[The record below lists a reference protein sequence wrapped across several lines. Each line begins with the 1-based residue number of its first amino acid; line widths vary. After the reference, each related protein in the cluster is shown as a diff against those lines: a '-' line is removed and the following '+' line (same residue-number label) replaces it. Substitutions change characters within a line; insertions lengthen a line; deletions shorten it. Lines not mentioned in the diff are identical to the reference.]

1 MNPFCCKLVD
11 IHRVSLVQV
20 KHVEQASVASSDH
33 HCHMAC
39 LRLRLMLLNT
49 LARLW
54 QLLVFHFSFYSLT
67 LWFQ

>member
-39 LRLRLMLLNT
+39 LRLRLMLSEYISK
-49 LARLW
+49 AMAAAG
-54 QLLVFHFSFYSLT
+54 FSFLF
-67 LWFQ
+67 L